1 MKIAY
6 ILIPLSLATT
16 SCSVMMAA
24 DCGGVNPDSID
35 QLSSR
40 EELIAKGAR
49 PLFSETAEDGSL
61 SETFLVPRKHGS
73 IGRAIMHG
81 TLDLISGFMWELA
94 ATPIES
100 KIDGKESY
108 CVKVCYDSSM
118 NILDSTTF

>member
-1 MKIAY
+1 MNNRLF
-6 ILIPLSLATT
+6 LIPILFLAT

-24 DCGGVNPDSID
+24 DCGGVNPDAID
-35 QLSSR
+35 LVSSR
-40 EELIAKGAR
+40 AELLAIGAR
-49 PLFSETAEDGSL
+49 PLFSEAAEDGVI

-100 KIDGKESY
+100 KIDGKESF
-108 CVKVCYDSSM
+108 CLKVRYDSSM
-118 NILDSTTF
+118 HILDSTIF